1 MRTAPPRLP
10 QPLVPPPH
18 IHTPCRE
25 RREIV
30 ALGLSYRC
38 GCGVNYKVYMPKRK
52 IFGEIVNRV
61 VDWQAVDAREEAA
74 GEVEE
79 VQRLAEISHCSFID
93 GRVTSPDC
101 TSEIDLTEYFRTRM
115 ISAV

>member
-1 MRTAPPRLP
+1 M
-10 QPLVPPPH
+10 
-18 IHTPCRE
+18 
-25 RREIV
+25 

-38 GCGVNYKVYMPKRK
+38 GCGVNYEVYMPKRK

-61 VDWQAVDAREEAA
+61 VDWQAVDAREEAD

-93 GRVTSPDC
+93 GRVTERLTSPDC

>member
-1 MRTAPPRLP
+1 M
-10 QPLVPPPH
+10 
-18 IHTPCRE
+18 
-25 RREIV
+25 

-38 GCGVNYKVYMPKRK
+38 DCGVNYEVYMPKRK

-61 VDWQAVDAREEAA
+61 VDWQAA
-74 GEVEE
+74 
-79 VQRLAEISHCSFID
+79 D
-93 GRVTSPDC
+93 GRVTERLTCSDC

>member
-1 MRTAPPRLP
+1 M
-10 QPLVPPPH
+10 
-18 IHTPCRE
+18 
-25 RREIV
+25 
-30 ALGLSYRC
+30 
-38 GCGVNYKVYMPKRK
+38 NYKVYMPKRK

-61 VDWQAVDAREEAA
+61 VDWQAVDAREEAD

-79 VQRLAEISHCSFID
+79 VQRLAEVSHCSFID
-93 GRVTSPDC
+93 GRVTCSDC

>member
-1 MRTAPPRLP
+1 
-10 QPLVPPPH
+10 
-18 IHTPCRE
+18 
-25 RREIV
+25 
-30 ALGLSYRC
+30 
-38 GCGVNYKVYMPKRK
+38 MPKRN

-61 VDWQAVDAREEAA
+61 VDWQAVDAREEAD

-93 GRVTSPDC
+93 GRVTCSDC

>member
-1 MRTAPPRLP
+1 M
-10 QPLVPPPH
+10 
-18 IHTPCRE
+18 
-25 RREIV
+25 

-74 GEVEE
+74 GEGGVVDLGAAAADHQVARDFDADRPDEE
-79 VQRLAEISHCSFID
+79 LDIGLARD
-93 GRVTSPDC
+93 
-101 TSEIDLTEYFRTRM
+101 
-115 ISAV
+115 